1 VAGASEASALHLLD
15 GTALAP
21 PPPKGRRVKAMATK
35 SRPSAEPKK
44 PGRSL
49 KEKRQ
54 AKQAKQAA
62 RKQARGAK

>member
-1 VAGASEASALHLLD
+1 
-15 GTALAP
+15 
-21 PPPKGRRVKAMATK
+21 MATK

-44 PGRSL
+44 PGRTL

-62 RKQARGAK
+62 RKQARGTK